1 VDGGSGSD
9 SSLVD
14 EDSSELDCVA
24 ELDSEDDDDSHHG
37 IDEDVS
43 LDELV
48 DSQSHGEVA
57 LDSEDDVVSSDEE
70 DGSCHCIGSVSLD
83 DDDSTGIHHGMD
95 EDVSLDELVDS
106 QSHGEVALAEER
118 YGSENADDVD
128 EDDG

>member
-1 VDGGSGSD
+1 MDGGSGSD

-57 LDSEDDVVSSDEE
+57 L
-70 DGSCHCIGSVSLD
+70 
-83 DDDSTGIHHGMD
+83 
-95 EDVSLDELVDS
+95 
-106 QSHGEVALAEER
+106 AEER